1 MIRICFLLTI
11 LTGSVSGFLASTK
24 SPRNYLSSTETFLFD
39 KLFEEEGMLGKGI
52 TVGKV
57 QVCLRSSDRSATSI
71 FGLLEDHAD
80 LDSDANEDL
89 SRMANDVCLDLMRK
103 SDDWV
108 SACSSGKWFSE
119 KDGGKAEGYYN
130 ELANE
135 IATKFEK
142 EYLPDE
148 DDENVG
154 GPTLI
159 VVSLVLEI
167 QGDSTKFEG
176 AGYSFAQTKEI
187 LASIASDCLI
197 DDGYCINAVEALWT
211 PSDRKE
217 VLAKNDIIIDFPEL
231 IDL

>member
-1 MIRICFLLTI
+1 MFRICLLLF
-11 LTGSVSGFLASTK
+11 LTGSVSAFLASTK
-24 SPRNYLSSTETFLFD
+24 SPRNYHSATKTFLFD

-52 TVGKV
+52 TVGKI
-57 QVCLRSSDRSATSI
+57 QVCLRSSDRSDSSI

-89 SRMANDVCLDLMRK
+89 ARMANDVCLDLMRK

-108 SACSSGKWFSE
+108 SACSTSKWFSGN
-119 KDGGKAEGYYN
+119 DAGKAESYYN

-135 IATKFEK
+135 VATKFEK

-148 DDENVG
+148 DDEDVG

-176 AGYSFAQTKEI
+176 AGYSVAQTKEV
-187 LASIASDCLI
+187 LASIASDVLI
-197 DDGYCINAVEALWT
+197 DEGYCVNAVEALWT
-211 PSDRKE
+211 PSERNE
-217 VLAKNDIIIDFPEL
+217 VLSKNDIIVDFPEL